1 MSMAREFCSLVLS
14 IRKKVNIRVRQPL
27 QKLLIPIASNDMMVQ
42 LKKIE
47 DLILAEVNVKEM
59 QYLPA
64 DNDFIKKRV
73 KPNFVVLG
81 KRLGSRMKAAATAIN
96 VMEQAEIRKL
106 EQLGTCEIVLDGEPI
121 EISREEVEIQ
131 SEDVAGW
138 MVASRNAFT
147 VALDV
152 SVTAELENEGNA
164 REVVNRIQKIRKD
177 QDLALTDRIIV
188 EIQSDPE
195 LDAAFTEFNT
205 YICAEILADQV
216 LLKQGLIEG
225 VETDINGKTLKINV
239 IKKG

>member
-1 MSMAREFCSLVLS
+1 
-14 IRKKVNIRVRQPL
+14 VRQPL

>member
-1 MSMAREFCSLVLS
+1 
-14 IRKKVNIRVRQPL
+14 
-27 QKLLIPIASNDMMVQ
+27 
-42 LKKIE
+42 
-47 DLILAEVNVKEM
+47 
-59 QYLPA
+59 
-64 DNDFIKKRV
+64 
-73 KPNFVVLG
+73 
-81 KRLGSRMKAAATAIN
+81 
-96 VMEQAEIRKL
+96 
-106 EQLGTCEIVLDGEPI
+106 
-121 EISREEVEIQ
+121 
-131 SEDVAGW
+131 

>member
-1 MSMAREFCSLVLS
+1 
-14 IRKKVNIRVRQPL
+14 
-27 QKLLIPIASNDMMVQ
+27 
-42 LKKIE
+42 
-47 DLILAEVNVKEM
+47 
-59 QYLPA
+59 
-64 DNDFIKKRV
+64 
-73 KPNFVVLG
+73 
-81 KRLGSRMKAAATAIN
+81 MKAAATAIN